1 MPREY
6 FCASVPT
13 HEVRKLRQVDSVPV
27 WSLVEDIPSKQH
39 LWENNDWQDLKSI
52 QQPFETVSG
61 AYQINSHS

>member
-1 MPREY
+1 MSLHIPTEICKVCAHQMPREY

-39 LWENNDWQDLKSI
+39 L
-52 QQPFETVSG
+52 
-61 AYQINSHS
+61 